1 MACKGT
7 RWRSRRRLLTPAFHF
22 QILESFFDVFNEQ
35 SRSLLTEL
43 TTIAA
48 TKKTETVDV
57 YPILT
62 QCALDII
69 CGKQPQFTQSYY
81 RVVKTSRLLLHLTAV
96 ERLWLFRKRKKR
108 RGIQFLCYWHLFS
121 SHFLELLRNLFV
133 MYFVCTCVC

>member
-1 MACKGT
+1 
-7 RWRSRRRLLTPAFHF
+7 LTPAFHF

-35 SRSLLTEL
+35 SRSLLAEL

-69 CGKQPQFTQSYY
+69 CGKQQQFTQSYDR

-96 ERLWLFRKRKKR
+96 ER
-108 RGIQFLCYWHLFS
+108 H
-121 SHFLELLRNLFV
+121 
-133 MYFVCTCVC
+133 